1 MSQDKDRG
9 CSAVGAFFQKGA
21 GSVASRKEE
30 FAENKFNTVEQS
42 VPLKCV
48 LQPEQQQRF
57 CQVWGL
63 LQEQFGKGKSIAKFV

>member
-1 MSQDKDRG
+1 MNQDKDRG
-9 CSAVGAFFQKGA
+9 CSAVSAFFQKGV

-30 FAENKFNTVEQS
+30 FTENKFNTVEQS

-63 LQEQFGKGKSIAKFV
+63 LQEQFGKGKNIAKFV